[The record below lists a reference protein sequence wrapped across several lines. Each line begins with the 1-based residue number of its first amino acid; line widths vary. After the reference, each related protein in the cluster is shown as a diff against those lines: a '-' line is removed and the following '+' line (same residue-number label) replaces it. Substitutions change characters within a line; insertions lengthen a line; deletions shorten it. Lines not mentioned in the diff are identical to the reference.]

1 MQKLTPG
8 PGLCDWGTLDL
19 PRKGFLERDCFCS
32 DSELSPPSSSSFFF
46 PPIENL
52 PLQHQPPAS
61 FAYMHLV
68 IFLRVVLNMLPVLP
82 APFSPGGELPPPI
95 LPSAFALTMYEL
107 RVFMLG
113 HVHHHVF
120 TLRRQSGHCTSDS
133 SHCSLFPSLM
143 SRYFPRWKKIIL
155 PVVKCNS
162 ISHLHSL
169 PELLDTKRS
178 ILLSSFLRS
187 SCPPTWPPSPVF
199 RSNPCKPTGEC
210 P

>member
-1 MQKLTPG
+1 MKLLLRPTWHKQVKSKDFLEAIQKLTPG

-32 DSELSPPSSSSFFF
+32 GSELSPPSSSSFFF

-95 LPSAFALTMYEL
+95 LPSALALTRDIYEL
-107 RVFMLG
+107 FKLG

-143 SRYFPRWKKIIL
+143 SRCFPRLKKIII
-155 PVVKCNS
+155 PEVK
-162 ISHLHSL
+162 
-169 PELLDTKRS
+169 
-178 ILLSSFLRS
+178 
-187 SCPPTWPPSPVF
+187 
-199 RSNPCKPTGEC
+199 
-210 P
+210 